1 MINKKE
7 IEKEFDLLSYGQD
20 MVKITLSSYP
30 EFKKLE
36 KENQEKLNRVITKAF
51 YIHMVRLEEE
61 PELYFENLD
70 YLNVI

>member
-1 MINKKE
+1 MIDNKD
-7 IEKEFDLLSYGQD
+7 IENEFDLLSYGQD
-20 MVKITLSSYP
+20 MVKIALSSYP

-51 YIHMVRLEEE
+51 YIHMLRLKEE
-61 PELYFENLD
+61 PEEYFENLD